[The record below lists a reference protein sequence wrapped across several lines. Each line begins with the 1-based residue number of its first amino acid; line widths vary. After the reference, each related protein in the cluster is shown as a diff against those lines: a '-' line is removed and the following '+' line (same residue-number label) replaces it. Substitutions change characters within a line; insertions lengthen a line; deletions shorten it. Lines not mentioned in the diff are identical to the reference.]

1 MMIRERLWTVQ
12 DVSSFLGV
20 PVKTIYDWRTR
31 RYGPPARKVGRYL
44 RYEPD
49 EVKQWFASLGD
60 VA

>member
-49 EVKQWFASLGD
+49 DVKRWFASLGD